1 MSRSAPLTPL
11 IGTPPRQLPPPGL
24 RPPPRPWLQLVVR
37 LLLLCCLLLLFIR
50 GALLRWATAQPSACH
65 NHVSQGVGTMLAVPP
80 PSQPPCSLNRLG
92 GWLITTTLQPPGLTL
107 VEGLLLTG
115 LGGIALELLLAA
127 LLLVFQTRHPLRAG
141 RLVVRIRIPHRERTA
156 QSGVDLFRALH
167 HQDVAAGLW
176 PGQGPWLSLTLSARP
191 DEPVDMGFVLA
202 GGTVTQRRKWAA
214 AIRKTVQGLVP
225 DTLVE
230 FTTDQLEA
238 VLKPGCALCWREWV
252 PTLPPTYPLRL
263 HDDRE
268 ASDLIGPLAAA
279 LQPRQGVLLTEL
291 QLSLRPRPRD
301 TDLTRGWRGAGLRRL
316 LRLNAKQEH
325 ALAPDAAALETK
337 LAAPVYAATLRA
349 VAVAQDRSRVP
360 EARAELDELQ
370 AVLGQY
376 AARSGS
382 RLQRWI
388 GQAHGRVLPPTWRD
402 ALFPLGVGLLAA
414 LSLALPAVPAPLSLI
429 LLLLSGLATLQRL
442 LGHQYRQALRRIVAR
457 PLRAS
462 PPPSLIWGEAW
473 RGPAILCAEELAAL
487 WHLPTLEQGR
497 LIRRLSC
504 RYLPP
509 PPHAFCPMDGRV
521 LPSVPSLR
529 PPDRLVIGY
538 GRHQGGDEAPVGI
551 PLRDARQG
559 LAFTAPPGVGK
570 TQLAANLADQLRPCG
585 YTLIDGK
592 GDDSGNLV
600 EVVRRRIP
608 LADESRLIVLDLL
621 DEWPI
626 GLNPLAEVNLA
637 DPAGIDQILGQIEA
651 IFARLDPETWS
662 RAPRMKGYLRKATLL
677 VLEGEP
683 YPTLA
688 HVKQALLDAAYR
700 ERLLRSCRN
709 VEVRDFWVVEFPRMG
724 EQQQSSRDALISRFD
739 MLLDS
744 TLTRYLFNQVKPALS
759 FHEAIAERL
768 LVLVPLPHRSLGA
781 LAGPVGMLLF
791 QSLMRAAFARPGSDL
806 TRPEYG
812 FIGDEF
818 QVVIEHCDSRDV
830 RDLLTQVRS
839 FGIITI
845 IANQL
850 QRQLGDLADYALTAI
865 ANRILLRT
873 QEPDATLYARHYADS
888 GVTAG
893 DVSGQE
899 PRDHQYAS
907 IGVNGKPTG
916 LFSLRPLPWPN
927 PLAIVV
933 PPETG
938 PHWQSLVPP
947 TSPTPAFDRAICRLV
962 YASYHHREA
971 LAEALASCDD
981 ERWTSLLERWDA
993 IRAHQRSYLLAH
1005 PGAIPETTVR
1015 QRWLT
1020 RLRAARP
1027 RILAMAE
1034 YARIRRTITPRSN
1047 HS

>member
-1 MSRSAPLTPL
+1 MSRHAPFMPIISAPS
-11 IGTPPRQLPPPGL
+11 RQLPPPGL
-24 RPPPRPWLQLVVR
+24 RPPPRPWIQLVVR
-37 LLLLCCLLLLFIR
+37 VLLLCSLLLLLTRGLLLS
-50 GALLRWATAQPSACH
+50 WATVQPSTCH
-65 NHVSQGVGTMLAVPP
+65 NVLSQGVSIRPTTLT
-80 PSQPPCSLNRLG
+80 PSQPWCSLNQLG
-92 GWLITTTLQPPGLTL
+92 GWFITTALQPPGLFL
-107 VEGLLLTG
+107 FEGALLTG
-115 LGGIALELLLAA
+115 LSGIALELLLAV
-127 LLLVFQTRHPLRAG
+127 LLLLHQTGYTLRSG
-141 RLVVRIRIPHRERTA
+141 RLVARIRLPHHERTA
-156 QSGVDLFRALH
+156 NSGVDLFRALH
-167 HQDVAAGLW
+167 HQDLATGLW
-176 PGQGPWLSLTLSARP
+176 PGHGPWLSLTLSARP
-191 DEPVDMGFVLA
+191 DEPVDMGLVLV
-202 GGTVTQRRKWAA
+202 GGTATQRHNWAA
-214 AIRKTVQGLVP
+214 AIRKTVQGFVP
-225 DTLVE
+225 DALME
-230 FTTDQLEA
+230 LTTDPLEA
-238 VLKPGCALCWREWV
+238 ALKPGCVLCWREWV
-252 PTLPPTYPLRL
+252 PALPPIYPLRL
-263 HDDRE
+263 HDDHQ

-291 QLSLRPRPRD
+291 QLVLRPRPRD
-301 TDLTRGWRGAGLRRL
+301 TDLTQGWRAAGLRRL

-325 ALAPDAAALETK
+325 ALAHDARALETK
-337 LAAPVYAATLRA
+337 LAAPVYATTLRA
-349 VAVAQDRSRVP
+349 VAVAQDQTRVSD
-360 EARAELDELQ
+360 ARAELDELQ

-382 RLQRWI
+382 RLQRWV
-388 GQAHGRVLPPTWRD
+388 GQAHGQVSPPTWRNT
-402 ALFPLGVGLLAA
+402 LFPLGVGFAAA
-414 LSLALPAVPAPLSLI
+414 LSFYIPGVPAPLSVTLLI
-429 LLLLSGLATLQRL
+429 LSGLVLRGRL
-442 LGHQYRQALRRIVAR
+442 LGQQSRQELRWIAAR

-487 WHLPTLEQGR
+487 WHLPTLDQGR
-497 LIRRLSC
+497 LVRRLSC
-504 RYLPP
+504 RYLHP
-509 PPHAFCPMDGRV
+509 PPHAFCSIEDG
-521 LPSVPSLR
+521 SGLR

-538 GRHQGGDEAPVGI
+538 GRHQGGNEAPVGI

-608 LADESRLIVLDLL
+608 LADELRLIVLDLL

-626 GLNPLAEVNLA
+626 GLNPLAEVNLT
-637 DPAGIDQILGQIEA
+637 DPAGVDQILGQIEA

-662 RAPRMKGYLRKATLL
+662 RSPRMKGYLRKATLL
-677 VLEGEP
+677 VLEGEDH
-683 YPTLA
+683 PTLA
-688 HVKQALLDAAYR
+688 HVKQALLDATYR

-709 VEVRDFWVVEFPRMG
+709 VEVHDFWAVEFPRMG

-744 TLTRYLFNQVKPALS
+744 ELTRYLFNQVKPALS

-791 QSLMRAAFARPGSDL
+791 QSLMRAAFSRPGSDL

-818 QVVIEHCDSRDV
+818 QVVIENCDSRDV

-850 QRQLGDLADYALTAI
+850 HRQLGDLADYALTAI

-899 PRDHQYAS
+899 PREHQYAW
-907 IGVNGKPTG
+907 IGVNGRPTG
-916 LFSLRPLPWPN
+916 LFSMRPLPWPN
-927 PLAIVV
+927 PLTIVV
-933 PPETG
+933 PPETSL
-938 PHWQSLVPP
+938 HWQSLIPP
-947 TSPTPAFDRAICRLV
+947 ASPTPTFDRAICRLV
-962 YASYHHREA
+962 YTPHTHREA
-971 LAEALASCDD
+971 LAEALSTCDD
-981 ERWTSLLERWDA
+981 ERWTRLLERWDA
-993 IRAHQRSYLLAH
+993 IRTHQRSYLLAH
-1005 PGAIPETTVR
+1005 PGVIPETTVR

-1034 YARIRRTITPRSN
+1034 YARIRRTITPGSNRS
-1047 HS
+1047 